1 MDGKQLKNSILQW
14 AIQGKLVPQNPKDEP
29 AQKLL
34 ERIVAAR
41 NEYSAVS
48 ACHPERSAKGTKS
61 KDLKKKTSKNP
72 PSRIYRENGVW
83 YEQVGTAIPK
93 DISDEIPFEIPE
105 NWAWCRLGDLGVY
118 RKGPFGSSL
127 TKSMFV
133 PKSDETIKV
142 YEQKNAIKKDY
153 TLGDYY
159 ISQKKFNT
167 MQSFIVR
174 PNDIIVSCAGTIGE
188 TYMLPLDAPIGII
201 NQALMRVCLYDLE
214 IADYWQLF
222 FEYIL
227 LKKAEMKGAGSA
239 IKNIPP
245 FEILKSLLIALPP
258 VQEQKRLLGRYRE
271 LLKHIE
277 EYDDAQEQLD
287 KLNKELPE
295 ALKKSILQEAIQGK
309 LVPQN
314 PKDEPAQKLLE
325 RIAAS
330 RNGDVSP
337 WSGAIGSSKNS
348 KKSLST
354 SLRGAKATKQSK
366 NPPSRIYRENG
377 VWYEQIGSATP
388 KDITDE
394 IPFEIPETWT
404 WSRLKNIVFNHGQK
418 IPTESFSYIDIGSI
432 DNKRQKLNDKENIIQ
447 ASAAPSRARKIVKI
461 DDILYSTVRPYLHNM
476 CIIDRE
482 FSKEPI
488 ASTGFAVLACNE
500 CVVVKFLFYYLLS
513 PKFDDYA
520 NDGDNAKGIA
530 YPAINDEKLYKALIP
545 IPPLAE
551 QKRIVAKLEQLF
563 KVL

>member
-34 ERIVAAR
+34 ERIAAAR

-83 YEQVGTAIPK
+83 YEQVGTATPK

-105 NWAWCRLGDLGVY
+105 NWALCRIKDICSKITDGTHHSPVNTPSGDYKYVTAKNIKDFGIQLSNISYVDKKIHEEIYARCNPNLGDILYIKDGATTGVCCINDLDEPFSLLSSVALLKPQKEIFAPY
-118 RKGPFGSSL
+118 LLYCLRAPICYDSVRESMKGTGITRITL
-127 TKSMFV
+127 TKIE
-133 PKSDETIKV
+133 KW
-142 YEQKNAIKKDY
+142 
-153 TLGDYY
+153 
-159 ISQKKFNT
+159 
-167 MQSFIVR
+167 
-174 PNDIIVSCAGTIGE
+174 II
-188 TYMLPLDAPIGII
+188 P
-201 NQALMRVCLYDLE
+201 
-214 IADYWQLF
+214 
-222 FEYIL
+222 
-227 LKKAEMKGAGSA
+227 
-239 IKNIPP
+239 
-245 FEILKSLLIALPP
+245 LPP
-258 VQEQKRLLGRYRE
+258 LAEQKRIVAKLEQVLP
-271 LLKHIE
+271 LAE
-277 EYDDAQEQLD
+277 EYGAAQEQLD

-314 PKDEPAQKLLE
+314 PKDEPAQILLE

-337 WSGAIGSSKNS
+337 WSEAIGSSKNS

-366 NPPSRIYRENG
+366 NPPSRIYREND
-377 VWYEQIGSATP
+377 VWYEQIGTASP
-388 KDITDE
+388 KDISDE
-394 IPFEIPETWT
+394 IPFEIPETWA
-404 WSRLKNIVFNHGQK
+404 WCRLKDVVYNHGQK
-418 IPTESFSYIDIGSI
+418 TPTESFSYIDIGSI
-432 DNKRQKLNDKENIIQ
+432 DNKHQKLNDKENIIQ
-447 ASAAPSRARKIVKI
+447 ASDAPSRARKIVKI

-520 NDGDNAKGIA
+520 NDVDNAKGIA

>member
-34 ERIVAAR
+34 ERIAASR
-41 NEYSAVS
+41 NGDVS
-48 ACHPERSAKGTKS
+48 PWSEAIGS
-61 KDLKKKTSKNP
+61 SKNSKKSLSTSLRGAKATKQSKALS
-72 PSRIYRENGVW
+72 SRIYRENGVW
-83 YEQVGTAIPK
+83 YEQIGTATPK
-93 DISDEIPFEIPE
+93 DISDEIPFEIPK
-105 NWAWCRLGDLGVY
+105 NRTWCRL
-118 RKGPFGSSL
+118 
-127 TKSMFV
+127 
-133 PKSDETIKV
+133 
-142 YEQKNAIKKDY
+142 KDY
-153 TLGDYY
+153 LDVRDGTHDSPKYYSSGIPFVTSKNLVNGQIDFSNVKY
-159 ISQKKFNT
+159 ISQEDHEAFSARSKVDDNDILFAMIGSIGNPVLVKKTCDFSIKNVALFKPYNEET
-167 MQSFIVR
+167 DMHYMLLYFQHIQTGLKKIAAGGVQSFISLNVFR
-174 PNDIIVSCAGTIGE
+174 N
-188 TYMLPLDAPIGII
+188 
-201 NQALMRVCLYDLE
+201 
-214 IADYWQLF
+214 WLF
-222 FEYIL
+222 
-227 LKKAEMKGAGSA
+227 
-239 IKNIPP
+239 P
-245 FEILKSLLIALPP
+245 LPP
-258 VQEQKRLLGRYRE
+258 LAEQKRIVAKLEQVLP
-271 LLKHIE
+271 LAE
-277 EYDDAQEQLD
+277 EYGAAQEQLD

-314 PKDEPAQKLLE
+314 PKDEPAQILLE

-337 WSGAIGSSKNS
+337 WSEAIGSSKNS

-366 NPPSRIYRENG
+366 NPPSRIYREND
-377 VWYEQIGSATP
+377 VWYEQIGTASP
-388 KDITDE
+388 KDISDE
-394 IPFEIPETWT
+394 IPFEIPETWA
-404 WSRLKNIVFNHGQK
+404 WCRLKDVVYNHGQK
-418 IPTESFSYIDIGSI
+418 TPTESFSYIDIGSI

-447 ASAAPSRARKIVKI
+447 ASDAPSRARKIVKI

>member
-34 ERIVAAR
+34 ERIAAAR

-83 YEQVGTAIPK
+83 YEQVGTAAPK

-105 NWAWCRLGDLGVY
+105 NWAWCRL
-118 RKGPFGSSL
+118 
-127 TKSMFV
+127 
-133 PKSDETIKV
+133 
-142 YEQKNAIKKDY
+142 KDY
-153 TLGDYY
+153 LDVRDGTHDSPKYYSSGIPFVTSKNLVNGQIDFSNVKY
-159 ISQKKFNT
+159 ISQEDHEAFSARSKVDDNDILFAMIGSIGNPVLVKKTCDFSIKNVALFKPYNEET
-167 MQSFIVR
+167 DMHYMLLYFQHIQTGLKKIAAGGVQSFISLNVFR
-174 PNDIIVSCAGTIGE
+174 N
-188 TYMLPLDAPIGII
+188 
-201 NQALMRVCLYDLE
+201 
-214 IADYWQLF
+214 WLF
-222 FEYIL
+222 
-227 LKKAEMKGAGSA
+227 
-239 IKNIPP
+239 P
-245 FEILKSLLIALPP
+245 LPP
-258 VQEQKRLLGRYRE
+258 LAEQKRIVAKLEQVLP
-271 LLKHIE
+271 LAE
-277 EYDDAQEQLD
+277 EYGTAQEQLD

-337 WSGAIGSSKNS
+337 WSEAIGSSKNS

-366 NPPSRIYRENG
+366 NPLSRIYRENG
-377 VWYEQIGSATP
+377 SWYEQIGTATP
-388 KDITDE
+388 KDISDE

-404 WSRLKNIVFNHGQK
+404 WCRLGNCSDYAASKEKAKSFDDIQEMWSLDLEDIEKNSGRIIK
-418 IPTESFSYIDIGSI
+418 
-432 DNKRQKLNDKENIIQ
+432 KLRVCE
-447 ASAAPSRARKIVKI
+447 RKIVGEKVVFKKGQV
-461 DDILYSTVRPYLHNM
+461 LYSKLRPYLKKILVAPEDGV
-476 CIIDRE
+476 CSSEIVP
-482 FSKEPI
+482 FSPFEYLD
-488 ASTGFAVLACNE
+488 ADYLVTVLKSPHVDYTINL
-500 CVVVKFLFYYLLS
+500 VTYGVKMPRVGTETMLNL
-513 PKFDDYA
+513 
-520 NDGDNAKGIA
+520 
-530 YPAINDEKLYKALIP
+530 LIP
-545 IPPLAE
+545 LPPLAE

-563 KVL
+563 KIL

>member
-34 ERIVAAR
+34 ERIAAAR

-61 KDLKKKTSKNP
+61 KDLKKKTSKNQ
-72 PSRIYRENGVW
+72 PSRIYCENGVW
-83 YEQVGTAIPK
+83 YEQVGAATPK

-105 NWAWCRLGDLGVY
+105 NWAWCRLDNLG
-118 RKGPFGSSL
+118 
-127 TKSMFV
+127 TFV
-133 PKSDETIKV
+133 RGNGIKRDETVSTGKPCVRYGEMYTTYRVKFSDIKSHTTSNIFDKCQKFHKDDILMALTGENKWDIALAAV
-142 YEQKNAIKKDY
+142 YQGDQEVA
-153 TLGDYY
+153 LGGDMC
-159 ISQKKFNT
+159 KFSPFESNSLYLVYLINSPYGIGYKRET
-167 MQSFIVR
+167 STG
-174 PNDIIVSCAGTIGE
+174 DIIVHTSVGKLGNF
-188 TYMLPLDAPIGII
+188 L
-201 NQALMRVCLYDLE
+201 
-214 IADYWQLF
+214 
-222 FEYIL
+222 
-227 LKKAEMKGAGSA
+227 
-239 IKNIPP
+239 IP
-245 FEILKSLLIALPP
+245 LPP
-258 VQEQKRLLGRYRE
+258 LAEQKRIVAKLEQVLP
-271 LLKHIE
+271 LAE
-277 EYDDAQEQLD
+277 EYGVAQEQLD

-377 VWYEQIGSATP
+377 VWYEQIGTATP

-394 IPFEIPETWT
+394 IPFEIPETWA